1 VHRQSGAFAYI
12 KEDIMNIEYER
23 NGVKKITNER
33 FRKDLEAVGWT
44 VVEVKEVKAKKKAK

>member
-1 VHRQSGAFAYI
+1 
-12 KEDIMNIEYER
+12 MNIEYER
-23 NGVKKITNER
+23 NGVKKITDER